1 MPSFKIPLL
10 LASVFLLTACVNTSP
25 SVNIT
30 PTPVDDFFVEDDFV
44 LVGQGFQ
51 NDYQGR
57 CVAGAN
63 EFVKQ
68 FCDNDND
75 GLLNYQEVKY
85 KTDSNNPDSDHDGYL
100 DGEEVLKAYNPL
112 GFGDL
117 VPEKY
122 RYCEKPSQYWCWQA
136 QAYYR
141 ADAKYCDQIDSKNYV
156 TQTEICRQRA
166 AEQKAII
173 DRVMA
178 VANWN
183 YDNCAGITVESERQ
197 LCQKELAYV
206 LGAINQSKRYCQ
218 DKFGFL
224 PLMEGETVS
233 HERELQHRCWFAAAV
248 ATGDWQ
254 MCGDLDMRIIKDFD
268 RISCVTEIA
277 RLNNDS
283 AICYKLDELG
293 ASLGVSSCLGEK
305 TLPSNKN
312 KK

>member
-10 LASVFLLTACVNTSP
+10 LAFTFLLSACVNTTP
-25 SVNIT
+25 SANIT
-30 PTPVDDFFVEDDFV
+30 PTPVDDFYAEDDFV

-63 EFVKQ
+63 DFIKQ

-100 DGEEVLKAYNPL
+100 DGEEILKAYNPL
-112 GFGDL
+112 DFGDL

-122 RYCEKPSQYWCWQA
+122 RYCEKPNQYWCWQA

-141 ADAKYCDQIDSKNYV
+141 ADAKYCDQIDTKYYSK
-156 TQTEICRQRA
+156 QTEICRQRA
-166 AEQKAII
+166 ADQKAII

-183 YDNCAGITVESERQ
+183 YDDCAAIGLESERQ
-197 LCQKELAYV
+197 LCQKELAYA

-224 PLMEGETVS
+224 PLVEGETVS
-233 HERELQHRCWFAAAV
+233 HERELQHRCWYAAAV
-248 ATGDWQ
+248 STGDWQ
-254 MCGDLDMRIIKDFD
+254 MCGDLDLHIIKDFD

-283 AICYKLDELG
+283 DLCYNLNDLG
-293 ASLGVSSCLGEK
+293 APLGVSRCLGEK
-305 TLPSNKN
+305 ALPSNQK
-312 KK
+312 